1 VILHS
6 LTLDGVGPYADRQC
20 LEFANDERKP
30 VTLIGGLNGSGKT
43 TLIRALFQVLYGAR
57 SLPELGSYRSYGAFL
72 EDAVNKEREEASLEL
87 ALRIPGFAEDA
98 LITVRRRWPAT
109 ARSAGGEQLDVFVG
123 DAYDEQLSESWDETI
138 EQIAPLG
145 VARLFFFDGERI
157 EAVADLDS
165 AAESLRTAVGS
176 LLGLDLVSQLQADLV
191 AVQRRALRV
200 ADSPSS
206 ATLEERQAELTAAS
220 ELLSQAQ
227 RGLEGLRA
235 ELEEAEAEHEKL
247 RTASRAAGGELVAE
261 RTSLEEQAEESGER
275 EEGARAR
282 LRELAAD
289 PLAPLALI
297 PGLLDE
303 TLKTAEQSEHS
314 RVGRDLLKVLSG
326 RDKWVL
332 EEAKRLGIEDATAF
346 KKALAEDRG
355 ARKGKGAAPAFHPV
369 SSADAVRAAR
379 EEHLTDWRVEAIQ
392 AIDALDEVQRQ
403 TDDLDRQASKIPHD
417 DSVKILL
424 DAVEQSERRLRELRE
439 RLEGEEKLLSAA
451 EQKVE
456 ATRSRRDA
464 ELARLAEIEDGRER
478 HERIN
483 RHAER
488 ARETLAL
495 LDARIAERHV
505 GRIADYAMQCLEQ
518 LLRKDR
524 LIEGVEIDPRTFAV
538 TLTGAHGTLQPGALS
553 AGERQLTALSLFWAL
568 ARAAGLP
575 LPVVIDTPLGR
586 LDAGH
591 RRHVVERYLPAASHQ
606 VVVLSTDTEID
617 SDLHALLRPSLGA
630 ERRLDNDADGRTTI
644 NDGYLEVVAA

>member
-1 VILHS
+1 VILRS

-30 VTLIGGLNGSGKT
+30 VTLIGGLNGAGKT
-43 TLIRALFQVLYGAR
+43 TLLRALFQALYGAR

-72 EDAVNKEREEASLEL
+72 EDAVNKERKEASLEL
-87 ALRIPGFAEDA
+87 TLGIPGLAEDA
-98 LITVRRRWPAT
+98 PITVRRRWPAT
-109 ARSAGGEQLDVFVG
+109 ARSTGEQLDVFVG

-165 AAESLRTAVGS
+165 AADSLRTAVGS

-191 AVQRRALRV
+191 AVQRRTLRV

-206 ATLEERQAELTAAS
+206 AALEERQAELTAAS

-247 RTASRAAGGELVAE
+247 RSASRAAGGELVGE
-261 RTSLEEQAEESGER
+261 RASLEEKAGESGER
-275 EEGARAR
+275 EEAARAR

-289 PLAPLALI
+289 PVAPLALI
-297 PGLLDE
+297 PDLLDE
-303 TLKTAEQSEHS
+303 TFKTAEQSEHV
-314 RVGRDLLKVLSG
+314 RIGRDLLKVLSA
-326 RDKWVL
+326 RDKWIL
-332 EEAKRLGIEDATAF
+332 KEAKRLGIEDATAL
-346 KKALAEDRG
+346 KKVLAEDRG
-355 ARKGKGAAPAFHPV
+355 SRKDKEAAPAFHPA
-369 SSADAVRAAR
+369 SSADAIRAAR
-379 EEHLTDWRVEAIQ
+379 EERLTDWRVEAIQ
-392 AIDALDEVQRQ
+392 AIDALDEVQRK
-403 TDDLDRQASKIPHD
+403 TDDLDRQISMIPHD

-424 DAVEQSERRLRELRE
+424 KAVEQSELRLNELRE
-439 RLEGEEKLLSAA
+439 RLDGEEKLLAAA

-456 ATRSRRDA
+456 AARSRRDA

-488 ARETLAL
+488 ARETLTL

-524 LIEGVEIDPRTFAV
+524 LIEGVEIDPKTFTV
-538 TLTGAHGTLQPGALS
+538 TLMGTHGTLQPGALS

-644 NDGYLEVVAA
+644 NDGYLEVAAA